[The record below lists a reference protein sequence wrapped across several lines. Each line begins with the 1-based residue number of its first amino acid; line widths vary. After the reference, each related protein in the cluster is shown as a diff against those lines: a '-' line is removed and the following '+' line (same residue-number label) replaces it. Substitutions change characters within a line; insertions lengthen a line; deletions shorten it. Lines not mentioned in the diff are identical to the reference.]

1 MFGQRTKAIGAFA
14 LSSCLFVSA
23 CGAGDPAN
31 NGDSDSDLA
40 PITVGVTV
48 YDMSSFLT
56 AGKDG
61 MEEYAKERNIELLW
75 NSASMDV
82 STQASQVEQFIDQ
95 GVDGIVIVPVQQD
108 SLAPQIERAK
118 AAGIPIIDCN
128 AALDSDELSGSV
140 QPDDVKAGRDQAEML
155 FEAMGG
161 EGNIVILRGPL
172 GGSGEINRGK
182 GNQEALDAYPNIKV
196 LADETAN
203 WNRDE
208 AVNRMSNWISAFGDD
223 IDGVLSQN
231 DDMALGAIQ
240 ALHEKGMTD
249 VKVVGIDG
257 IEDGLRAV
265 EDGEMVGTFL
275 QHGTVQLAAGLAY
288 VAQLARDDSTEKA
301 ELIYEMPEINPDN
314 VGQAM
319 EHVVTGHKDFVKT
332 IPDLVDDNLKSG
344 NIAYEGL
351 PGQEK

>member
-1 MFGQRTKAIGAFA
+1 MFKKSMKIMGAMA
-14 LSSCLFVSA
+14 LSSSLLLSG
-23 CGAGDPAN
+23 CGAGDTSN
-31 NGDSDSDLA
+31 TSNSDSDLK
-40 PITVGVTV
+40 PLRVGVTV

-61 MEEYAKERNIELLW
+61 MEQYAKDRNIDLLW

-108 SLAPQIERAK
+108 SLGPQIQRAK
-118 AAGIPIIDCN
+118 AEGIPVIDCN
-128 AALDSDELSGSV
+128 ASLDSDELSGSV

-161 EGNIVILRGPL
+161 KGNIVILRGPL

-182 GNQEALDAYPNIKV
+182 GNQEALDKYPDIKV

-208 AVNRMSNWISAFGDD
+208 AVNRMSNWISAFGND

-240 ALHEKGMTD
+240 ALHEKGMKD

-265 EDGEMVGTFL
+265 KDGDMVGTFL

-288 VAQLARDDSTEKA
+288 VAELARDDSAEKA
-301 ELIYEMPEINPDN
+301 ELIYEMPEINPEN
-314 VGQAM
+314 VDQAM
-319 EHVVTGHKDFVKT
+319 EHVVTGHDDFVKK
-332 IPDLVDDNLKSG
+332 IADLVDDNMKSG